1 MLGFLLIGSAL
12 AATGDCA
19 PGPGPGPRTL
29 VLRGHTYRRIGACH
43 GVPVYR
49 TRSTD
54 STFAD
59 RESAAFPVVLVTR
72 ESVDPDSSGGDWPAP
87 PGNVYLS
94 VVVALPAQPARD
106 ALTESVDGVLAALA
120 PGLATTSSW
129 DGDYGAHRGPDG
141 RFLSG
146 LLSGNTADG
155 TALGVDL
162 HLRATARAYRRLGA
176 DSDHVSLTALG
187 IRTPTVS
194 DITWQLLR
202 SLPPPKP

>member
-1 MLGFLLIGSAL
+1 MLGFLLIGAAL
-12 AATGDCA
+12 AGPDDCA

-29 VLRGHTYRRIGACH
+29 VLRGHEYRRIGACH

-59 RESAAFPVVLVTR
+59 REDAPFPVVLVTR
-72 ESVDPDSSGGDWPAP
+72 ESVDPDSAGGAWPAP
-87 PGNVYLS
+87 PGNIYLS
-94 VVVALPAQPARD
+94 LVVSLPAEAART
-106 ALTESVDGVLAALA
+106 ALTASVDGILSALA
-120 PGLATTSSW
+120 PELVSTASW

-146 LLSGNTADG
+146 LLSESTPQG

-162 HLRATARAYRRLGA
+162 HLRAPPRAYRRLDA
-176 DSDHVSLTALG
+176 EADHVSLASLG
-187 IRTPTVS
+187 ITTPRVP
-194 DITWQLLR
+194 DVTWQLLR
-202 SLPPPKP
+202 SLPPPSP